1 MFNRWGLLGLGL
13 AHLEIFGVES
23 LGFRLGIEG
32 SEGVGLRV
40 FGRACSQTRVF
51 CCICAADFSL
61 VRNVVVSPYQQACC
75 KPCLHDTS
83 IAKQQNPAHAP
94 LLPQHQSRKPSS
106 FRIIVALHAHAGS
119 SM

>member
-23 LGFRLGIEG
+23 LGFGLGIEG

-40 FGRACSQTRVF
+40 FGRACSQTHVF

-61 VRNVVVSPYQQACC
+61 VR
-75 KPCLHDTS
+75 
-83 IAKQQNPAHAP
+83 
-94 LLPQHQSRKPSS
+94 LLPSS
-106 FRIIVALHAHAGS
+106 TCLRFCCYSEHLKHCSGMVIRLTHS
-119 SM
+119 